1 VSKVDID
8 PTRPG
13 AARIRAAAVAGYL
26 SWLMLSAPLGA
37 QNPAELTTPAYT
49 RMQLDQMVAP
59 IALYPDAL
67 LGQILMASSYPQ
79 DVVQADRWLQN
90 PANASLNGPELAQ
103 ILQKEAWD
111 ASVKSL
117 VPFPQILSMMD
128 NNLDWTE
135 QLGDAFLAQQNDVMD
150 AVQQLRSRAQSA
162 GTLVS
167 TPQETVT
174 DDGQDIQVNPADP
187 ATVDV
192 PVYDPDA
199 AYGDWPYPDYPPDG
213 FYIAGYPVGS
223 FINVG
228 VVAPLWGWDHWD
240 WRHHQLVISG
250 GPGARG
256 SAVPRGQF
264 AAWHFDPAH
273 RGGVPYGNAANR
285 ARFEGSTDIHAV
297 NGGFRGYTAVP
308 AAPAPAPDEQPNFS
322 RADTASRE
330 NAGTEYTNLR
340 RDAPPAY
347 ESFGRGSDVH
357 EQEQRGASS
366 RASVHSSGGR
376 VR

>member
-1 VSKVDID
+1 MLSKVDID
-8 PTRPG
+8 PTWPG
-13 AARIRAAAVAGYL
+13 AARIRAAAVAGCL
-26 SWLMLSAPLGA
+26 SWLLLSAPLGA
-37 QNPAELTTPAYT
+37 QDPAEPTTPAYT

-67 LGQILMASSYPQ
+67 LGQILMASSYPL
-79 DVVQADRWLQN
+79 DVAQADRWLQN

-103 ILQKEAWD
+103 VLQQETWD

-162 GTLVS
+162 GTLAS
-167 TPQETVT
+167 TRQETVT
-174 DDGQDIQVNPADP
+174 EDGQDIQVNPADP

-192 PVYDPDA
+192 PVYDPEA

-240 WRHHQLVISG
+240 WRHHQLEISG

-256 SAVPRGQF
+256 GAPRGPF
-264 AAWHFDPAH
+264 VAWHFDPVH

-285 ARFEGSTDIHAV
+285 ARFEGGADIHAV
-297 NGGFRGYTAVP
+297 NGGFRGYTEVP
-308 AAPAPAPDEQPNFS
+308 AAPAPVEQPNSS
-322 RADTASRE
+322 RADTTTREHAS
-330 NAGTEYTNLR
+330 TEYANPQR
-340 RDAPPAY
+340 AAPLAY
-347 ESFGRGSDVH
+347 ESYGRSSEVH

-376 VR
+376 VHR

>member
-1 VSKVDID
+1 MLSKVDVD
-8 PTRPG
+8 PTWLG
-13 AARIRAAAVAGYL
+13 AAHIRAAAVAGCL
-26 SWLMLSAPLGA
+26 SWLLLSAPLGA
-37 QNPAELTTPAYT
+37 QNPAEPTTPAYT
-49 RMQLDQMVAP
+49 RMQLDQMLAP

-67 LGQILMASSYPQ
+67 LGQILMASSYPL

-103 ILQKEAWD
+103 VLQQETWD

-162 GTLVS
+162 GT
-167 TPQETVT
+167 
-174 DDGQDIQVNPADP
+174 
-187 ATVDV
+187 
-192 PVYDPDA
+192 
-199 AYGDWPYPDYPPDG
+199 YPDYPPDG

-228 VVAPLWGWDHWD
+228 AVAPLWGWDHWD
-240 WRHHQLVISG
+240 WRHHQLEISG

-256 SAVPRGQF
+256 GAPRGPF

-285 ARFEGSTDIHAV
+285 ARFEGGADIHAV
-297 NGGFRGYTAVP
+297 NGGFRGYTEVP
-308 AAPAPAPDEQPNFS
+308 AAPGPVEQLNSS
-322 RADTASRE
+322 RADTTTRE
-330 NAGTEYTNLR
+330 HTSTEYTNTQR
-340 RDAPPAY
+340 AAPLAH
-347 ESFGRGSDVH
+347 ESYGRGSEVH